1 MDGGNHKYGD
11 GRWGNMTLEV
21 LCSSM
26 LEGRCLG
33 LWNIWRP
40 VADLNLIGKYY
51 TSLLWI

>member
-33 LWNIWRP
+33 LWNI
-40 VADLNLIGKYY
+40 
-51 TSLLWI
+51 